1 MKGVSK
7 DAGGIFSSYTVCHFV
22 HEIHTEVQSI
32 KIKIENTENRMNHN
46 PTWADAIVGTTP
58 KNPIGPTTHED
69 T

>member
-46 PTWADAIVGTTP
+46 PT
-58 KNPIGPTTHED
+58 
-69 T
+69 